1 MLNILKNLVYTILAK
16 QLKMKKGQTGGFV
29 DMLLDALGANFLR
42 DMLAGKGLIRTVDGT
57 ITAGEGTTRAGQDF

>member
-1 MLNILKNLVYTILAK
+1 
-16 QLKMKKGQTGGFV
+16 MKKGQTGGFV

-42 DMLAGKGLIRTVDGT
+42 NMLAGKGVIRTVDGT